1 VAVTPSAIAS
11 GWVPASHNEGVSAP
25 VAVTPAIASGWVPAS
40 HNEGVS
46 APVAVTPSAI
56 ASGWV
61 PASHNE
67 GVSAPVAVTP
77 SAIASGW
84 VPASDIG
91 HLDEEESAPL
101 KSAPVIGKTVKSVD
115 VQDIARNWEHASDAH
130 HSLLPGPSGNV
141 VAASWDCASISDDEN
156 DLYVP
161 VGEPA
166 PTSAPMN
173 QQISN
178 YERLMDL
185 DSENEY
191 SG

>member
-1 VAVTPSAIAS
+1 M
-11 GWVPASHNEGVSAP
+11 
-25 VAVTPAIASGWVPAS
+25 
-40 HNEGVS
+40 
-46 APVAVTPSAI
+46 
-56 ASGWV
+56 
-61 PASHNE
+61 
-67 GVSAPVAVTP
+67 AVTP

-91 HLDEEESAPL
+91 QLDEEVSAPL
-101 KSAPVIGKTVKSVD
+101 KTAPVIGKTVKSVD

-141 VAASWDCASISDDEN
+141 VAASWDCASISDDDN
-156 DLYVP
+156 NLYVP

-166 PTSAPMN
+166 PTSAPTN

-178 YERLMDL
+178 YERDEALMDL
-185 DSENEY
+185 DSETEY